1 MRANVGLAAAGVITT
16 TAVGVAG
23 WISVPEKATSWVFV
37 IAFPPLLWA
46 FLESAANERTE
57 AARAIMRVHRLVIA
71 ALASMIALDVGADLA
86 INQGPM
92 DADNEL
98 VARRF
103 GGLLKGALFALWGN
117 HIPKLMSP
125 WPLEREP
132 FDWQGVHRFVGRV
145 AVVAGLG
152 LVLVWSTLPA
162 DDAAHAA
169 TAIGVTAV
177 GLALCYK
184 AVSVVRY
191 AGRER
196 PPSHRLPR

>member
-1 MRANVGLAAAGVITT
+1 MKTHVGLAAAGVITT
-16 TAVGVAG
+16 TALGVMG
-23 WISVPEKATSWVFV
+23 WIAVPEKASSWVFV
-37 IAFPPLLWA
+37 IAFPALLWA

-86 INQGPM
+86 THQGLM
-92 DADNEL
+92 DADSEL
-98 VARRF
+98 VALRF

-125 WPLEREP
+125 WPLAREP

-162 DDAAHAA
+162 DDAARAA
-169 TAIGVTAV
+169 TAIGMTAV

-191 AGRER
+191 SGRER
-196 PPSHRLPR
+196 RSTHL